1 MKYIILLASILL
13 LSACNTAPPKPV
25 MTEPIVHEV
34 ADIRLNLRYLDE
46 DELIF
51 LHDSN
56 DVAGYK
62 NPYYKYPTLITKKRL
77 VVFEFT
83 GSSTETTVLFKL
95 KDINL
100 SIDRIAGPAKS
111 RPYLENIWGHI
122 DKVNLPAMTRTMKQT
137 LLDREFTIEPGKPV
151 TGYLVF
157 GENYPQGG
165 GDGIITMYVSTSTG
179 DDGTIEIPL
188 KFSSDGTLQ
197 TSEKEPSIFSDTEK

>member
-1 MKYIILLASILL
+1 
-13 LSACNTAPPKPV
+13 
-25 MTEPIVHEV
+25 MTEPIIHEV

-46 DELIF
+46 EELIF

-137 LLDREFTIEPGKPV
+137 LLDREFTIEPGKPLPAIWSLAK
-151 TGYLVF
+151 TIPR
-157 GENYPQGG
+157 EA
-165 GDGIITMYVSTSTG
+165 
-179 DDGTIEIPL
+179 GTVL
-188 KFSSDGTLQ
+188 
-197 TSEKEPSIFSDTEK
+197 